1 MRTSRAFDY
10 VIVGAGSAGCVLA
23 SRLSADPG
31 NSVLLLEAGGAENR
45 YWRMRMPLAW
55 RDTFMDPRVD
65 WGYSSEPEPFAD
77 HRRIP
82 VPRGKVL
89 GGCSSVNGMMYSRG
103 HAPDY
108 DQWREL
114 GLPGW
119 SYAEVLPY
127 FRRAEANWRGESLY
141 HGATGPLTVSPH
153 LTDARL
159 YPSLIATAEK
169 LGYRHLDDFH
179 GAAIEGF
186 SAPDF
191 NVHRGQRAST
201 AARYLRPVMGR
212 RNLVV
217 ETGALVYRILFDGDH
232 AVGVEYERGGEIVQ
246 VHADREVLLAAGAF
260 NSPQLLL
267 LSGVGPASDLQALGI
282 APLRDLPGVGGNLQD
297 HQSAGAIF
305 KARGPI
311 TFESQL
317 RLDRLALSVVR
328 WMLSGSGP
336 IADLPV
342 AAQGFLKLRA
352 TTRGADIQFLVSP
365 VSMGARSWFPGWRK
379 GAGHVFSVANV
390 LLHPESR
397 GRVTLR
403 STHPADPPRILF
415 NLLHSPVDRET
426 LRETLRFCRKF
437 FATPPAAELVSQEI
451 LPGPGVASDAELD
464 AHIRRTVGTAM
475 HPAGTCAM
483 GTDSHAVVDAQLRVH
498 GLRGL
503 RVIDASVMPTII
515 GGNTNA
521 PVIMIAEKAA
531 DMILGRPALQPAEL
545 ASESQRD
552 RDGAGRVHA
561 PQSALTPAP
570 PIQ

>member
-31 NSVLLLEAGGAENR
+31 NSVLLLEAGGSETRN
-45 YWRMRMPLAW
+45 WRMKMPLAW

-77 HRRIP
+77 NRRIP

-119 SYAEVLPY
+119 GFAEVLPY
-127 FRRAEANWRGESLY
+127 FRRAEANWRGDSLY
-141 HGATGPLTVSPH
+141 HGSSGPLTVSPH
-153 LTDARL
+153 LTDHRL
-159 YPSLIATAEK
+159 YPALIATAEK

-191 NVHRGQRAST
+191 NVHRGRRAST
-201 AARYLRPVMGR
+201 AVRYLRPAMDR
-212 RNLVV
+212 SNLVV
-217 ETGALVYRILFDGDH
+217 ETGALAYRILFDGEH
-232 AVGVEYERGGEIVQ
+232 AVGVEYERGGGILR
-246 VHADREVLLAAGAF
+246 VHADREVLLTAGAF

-267 LSGVGPASDLQALGI
+267 LSGVGPASDLKALGI
-282 APLRDLPGVGGNLQD
+282 TPLRDLPGVGGNLQD
-297 HQSAGAIF
+297 HQSTGVML

-328 WMLSGSGP
+328 WALSGTGP

-352 TTRGADIQFLVSP
+352 TTRGADVQFLVSP

-415 NLLHSPVDRET
+415 NLLQASVDREMM
-426 LRETLRFCRKF
+426 REMVRFCRRF
-437 FATPPAAELVSQEI
+437 FATAPASSLVGDELI
-451 LPGPGVASDAELD
+451 PGSAVESDAELD
-464 AHIRRTVGTAM
+464 AHLRRSVGTAM

-483 GTDSHAVVDAQLRVH
+483 GTDTQAVVDAQLRVH

-503 RVIDASVMPTII
+503 RVIDASVMPTIV

-531 DMILGRPALQPAEL
+531 DMILGRPPLQPAEL
-545 ASESQRD
+545 A
-552 RDGAGRVHA
+552 AA
-561 PQSALTPAP
+561 PQRQAVVA
-570 PIQ
+570 